1 MAPNGSKQT
10 AEVKRVR
17 RTTTKRTLTRTVT
30 LPDADEIVPESVV
43 TEIEMP
49 PDAPVVR
56 RPTFTGF
63 ARTSKRQVNA
73 FLRELI
79 MLLEAGT
86 PILRSLHT
94 LEGRS
99 RGGLRLMIV
108 DITEFVEQG
117 NPLWQALERHPREFT
132 TVDVNLV
139 KASEASGNLVVVL
152 QRIVEYRERR
162 EMLLKRVR
170 GAMVYPVILLIVAI
184 GVFALITQF
193 VLPQFQGIFQKLGKD
208 IPPSTKALLDFS
220 GLLANTWWMLILVIL
235 VLGVVYAVLRHFSAV
250 WRMRLDRWKL
260 YIPVIG
266 PILKSYAVVQ
276 LTRSLALLLKSGMSM
291 MTTLDLTRNT
301 ITNRAVANV
310 VAQVHDSVERGAG
323 IEPPLRDNS
332 GIIPPVVT
340 DMLVTGEESG
350 QIDKISEQI
359 ADQYQEEVN
368 IKVSTI
374 GEALVPIVTVFI
386 GLIVGGLAVA
396 LFYPLIN
403 MVQQIGSSGM

>member
-1 MAPNGSKQT
+1 
-10 AEVKRVR
+10 
-17 RTTTKRTLTRTVT
+17 
-30 LPDADEIVPESVV
+30 
-43 TEIEMP
+43 
-49 PDAPVVR
+49 VR
-56 RPTFTGF
+56 RPSFTGF

-86 PILRSLHT
+86 PILKSLHT
-94 LEGRS
+94 LESRS

-162 EMLLKRVR
+162 ELLLKRVR

-193 VLPQFQGIFQKLGKD
+193 VLPQFQGIFAKLGKD
-208 IPPSTKALLDFS
+208 LPANTKALLRFAD
-220 GLLANTWWMLILVIL
+220 LMANTWWIVVLVIL
-235 VLGVVYAVLRHFSAV
+235 ALGVVYAVLRHFSAV
-250 WRMRLDRWKL
+250 WRMRLDRWKFF
-260 YIPVIG
+260 IPVVG

-301 ITNRAVANV
+301 ITNRAMANV

-332 GIIPPVVT
+332 GIVPPVVT

-368 IKVSTI
+368 IRVATI

-386 GLIVGGLAVA
+386 GLIVGGLAVS

-403 MVQQIGSSGM
+403 MIQQIGSNGM

>member
-1 MAPNGSKQT
+1 MAPNVDKQT

-17 RTTTKRTLTRTVT
+17 RTKKNLVRTEIM
-30 LPDADEIVPESVV
+30 PSPEEIVPETAVRH
-43 TEIEMP
+43 EEE
-49 PDAPVVR
+49 PVR
-56 RPTFTGF
+56 ERPSFTPF
-63 ARTSKRQVNA
+63 TRASRRQVNA
-73 FLRELI
+73 FMRELI

-86 PILRSLHT
+86 PILKSLKT
-94 LEGRS
+94 LQGRA
-99 RGGLRLMIV
+99 RGGMRAIIA
-108 DITEFVEQG
+108 DITDFVEQG

-139 KASEASGNLVVVL
+139 KASEASGNLVPVL

-162 EMLLKRVR
+162 EMLVKRVR
-170 GAMVYPVILLIVAI
+170 GAMVYPVILLVVAL

-193 VLPQFQGIFQKLGKD
+193 VIPQFKSIFEKLGQNL
-208 IPPSTKALLDFS
+208 PPSTQNLLRLADFIS
-220 GLLANTWWMLILVIL
+220 ATWWIFLAAVLVLAVLYVIL
-235 VLGVVYAVLRHFSAV
+235 RRFSPM

-260 YIPVIG
+260 RIPVVG
-266 PILKSYAVVQ
+266 PILKSYAIVQ
-276 LTRSLALLLKSGMSM
+276 LTRSLALLLRSGLSM

-301 ITNRAVANV
+301 IQNRAVANV
-310 VAQVHDSVERGAG
+310 VAQVHESVERGAG

-332 GIIPPVVT
+332 GVIPPVVT

-350 QIDKISEQI
+350 QLDRIAEQI
-359 ADQYQEEVN
+359 AEQYQEDVN
-368 IKVSTI
+368 IRVATI

-403 MVQQIGSSGM
+403 MVQSLGANGM